1 MKATKI
7 FLFIFFVLAVQPSYC
22 TAQGKIDGLV
32 AAPYPGSAQ
41 ETNPGVTDALER
53 KAMDSRSRTYYTK
66 DSMDKVKTYY
76 TKLVGPLEEYDKSY
90 VFNKA
95 VIPSNEVYDIV
106 TKRGGSIGEGD
117 GNNATFAGVTM
128 YGPPINGSANYS
140 VVKVYESL
148 EKAYALR
155 FQEDDPTKLQK
166 RLEDAELVQVKQK
179 YEHLKTAYFLQTN
192 QKRKDNMPGTF
203 KVDEVLYDKYYT
215 SAEETRQKELEE
227 IQKKYTDAM
236 TKMKYDEAT
245 KLGDQM
251 MKYTQPQTKDDWN
264 TALKCLQ
271 EMEKNAYTT
280 MIIIDMH
287 PSKWDLTQPK
297 E

>member
-1 MKATKI
+1 MKNTI
-7 FLFIFFVLAVQPSYC
+7 LLFVFALIIQYTLCS
-22 TAQGKIDGLV
+22 AQKKDDGLL
-32 AAPYPGSAQ
+32 AAPYPGSVL
-41 ETNPGVTDALER
+41 ETYPGVTDASER
-53 KAMDSRSRTYYTK
+53 KVMDSRSRTYYTK

-76 TKLVGPLEEYDKSY
+76 TKLVGALEEYQKGY
-90 VFNKA
+90 VYNKA
-95 VIPSNEVYDIV
+95 VIPSNDVYDIV

-117 GNNATFAGVTM
+117 GNGATFAGVTID
-128 YGPPINGSANYS
+128 GPPINGSANYS

-155 FQEDDPTKLQK
+155 FQDDDPAKTAK

-192 QKRKDNMPGTF
+192 QKRKDNAYGTF

-215 SAEETRQKELEE
+215 SAEETRQKELAE
-227 IQKKYTDAM
+227 IQKKYMDAM
-236 TKMKYDEAT
+236 TKMQYDEAS

-264 TALKCLQ
+264 TAINCLE
-271 EMEKNAYTT
+271 EMEKNAYATK
-280 MIIIDMH
+280 IVIDMH
-287 PSKWDLTQPK
+287 PSKWDLTPPK
-297 E
+297 N